1 MVAFTILSLSKL
13 QFMKNIYSVY
23 LSPFPAYKIDTKVLY
38 LDTDG
43 ACFFHQLD
51 KSETSLDTFWK
62 ALRKISSQMDY
73 SDFDLSSP
81 LYADSTLSAEERN
94 KLLEDREKNK
104 KKIGLFA
111 SEIGSRVVSKAAFM
125 QSKSY
130 CLSFEDNKAYKLAMK
145 GARHRKLDLKI
156 EELEKFILGHSGKR
170 MSYDHVY
177 ITSMRQELYI
187 RKTKKNIMNRLYTKR
202 YMIDANRTLSYGH
215 PLIIIHQLLMSIVDQ
230 VSLEIDGE

>member
-1 MVAFTILSLSKL
+1 
-13 QFMKNIYSVY
+13 
-23 LSPFPAYKIDTKVLY
+23 
-38 LDTDG
+38 
-43 ACFFHQLD
+43 
-51 KSETSLDTFWK
+51 
-62 ALRKISSQMDY
+62 MDY

-145 GARHRKLDLKI
+145 ERDI
-156 EELEKFILGHSGKR
+156 ES
-170 MSYDHVY
+170 
-177 ITSMRQELYI
+177 
-187 RKTKKNIMNRLYTKR
+187 
-202 YMIDANRTLSYGH
+202 
-215 PLIIIHQLLMSIVDQ
+215 
-230 VSLEIDGE
+230 